1 MFLTFEGLDFS
12 GKTTQARLLV
22 EKLNTARPGGETGGD
37 LRQLSWRAGPPV
49 VHFLREPGGTQISE
63 RIREVLLDNRLLEM
77 TDLAEML
84 LFSASRTQLVSEV
97 IMPALH
103 RGEIVVCDRFFDST
117 TAYQGYGRGVDLDA
131 IAKINR
137 IATLGLTPDLTVLI
151 DIPVEEIE
159 LRKRRAGLHFDRME
173 ASWKEFYERVRA
185 GYRDIARREPGR
197 FVEVDGTASIEA
209 VQHAIGLSVEQRV
222 AGWSITQSV

>member
-1 MFLTFEGLDFS
+1 MFVTFEGLDFS

-22 EKLNTARPGGETGGD
+22 EKLKALPITTEASPGPQRTSLHE
-37 LRQLSWRAGPPV
+37 SPAI

-63 RIREVLLDNRLLEM
+63 RIREILLDNRCREM

-97 IMPALH
+97 IMPALQ

-117 TAYQGYGRGVDLDA
+117 TAYQGFGRGLDIEA

-137 IATLGLTPDLTVLI
+137 IATLGLMPDLTILI
-151 DIPVEEIE
+151 DIPVGEIE
-159 LRKRRAGLHFDRME
+159 QRKIRAGLHFDRME
-173 ASWKEFYERVRA
+173 ASGKEFYEKVRK
-185 GYRDIARREPGR
+185 GYLEIARNEADR
-197 FVEVDGTASIEA
+197 FAVLDGTLPIDEVASGIWQA
-209 VQHAIGLSVEQRV
+209 VERRL
-222 AGWSITQSV
+222 AGKTISQSV